1 VIFELKFSDTAEQQ
15 LNMLER
21 SPDLAKRFKAVRKA
35 LGLLERNPRHP
46 GLQEHECSTLKGPD
60 GAKVFEASAE
70 LSAPAP
76 DRIFWCYGPAHAQM
90 ITIVAIT
97 PHHP

>member
-1 VIFELKFSDTAEQQ
+1 VTFELQFSDDAKQY
-15 LNMLER
+15 LNTLER

-46 GLQEHECSTLKGPD
+46 SLQTHEYHTLKGPS
-60 GAKVFEASAE
+60 GEKVFEAYAE
-70 LSAPAP
+70 QNTPAAY
-76 DRIFWCYGPAHAQM
+76 RIFWCYGPARQM

-97 PHHP
+97 PHP

>member
-1 VIFELKFSDTAEQQ
+1 VTFELQFSDDAKQY
-15 LNMLER
+15 LNTLER

-46 GLQEHECSTLKGPD
+46 SLQTHEYHTLKGPS
-60 GAKVFEASAE
+60 GEKVFAAYAE
-70 LSAPAP
+70 QNTPAAY
-76 DRIFWCYGPAHAQM
+76 RIFWCYGPARQM

-97 PHHP
+97 PHP